1 MNGASVRKS
10 LQRILGARTNTL
22 WIGFAGLLSLMVF
35 IAVDSGRML
44 RSVAATSLTLRRE
57 SRDRDALLDL
67 LRSDIY
73 HSGTIVRDY
82 LLETEDAG
90 AAIQKTEL
98 ESVRARIDDT
108 LQRYEQTFPA
118 SERSAFDLYAHD
130 LHSHID
136 SYWQSLAPA
145 LQWSSAARRSLG
157 EQYLLN
163 VILPRRAEIVQLAR
177 QVTLLNERDLDTG
190 EDRLQALQAH
200 FRQRVTIISVVAL
213 LLGGILAVVVIHRVQ
228 RLERQSET
236 RFQEVVEARRALRK
250 LSDRLVT
257 AQEEERRNL
266 SRELHDE
273 IGQSMSAMLVDL
285 GRLEAAPPDGAKLRE
300 RLASTRR
307 MAETCVGM
315 VRNMAL
321 LLRPSMLDDLGLIPA
336 LRWQAREVTRRTGLP
351 VKMVADDIADG
362 LLDSHRTCLYRFVQ
376 EALNNCARHSRATQV
391 RVVVREDTDGLSV
404 SVQDNGIGFDPR
416 QEKGMGL
423 LGMEERVERLNGA
436 FRIESQ
442 PGHGTLISMHFP
454 SASRPPVREMESAR
468 WTV

>member
-1 MNGASVRKS
+1 V
-10 LQRILGARTNTL
+10 
-22 WIGFAGLLSLMVF
+22 
-35 IAVDSGRML
+35 
-44 RSVAATSLTLRRE
+44 
-57 SRDRDALLDL
+57 
-67 LRSDIY
+67 
-73 HSGTIVRDY
+73 
-82 LLETEDAG
+82 
-90 AAIQKTEL
+90 
-98 ESVRARIDDT
+98 
-108 LQRYEQTFPA
+108 
-118 SERSAFDLYAHD
+118 
-130 LHSHID
+130 
-136 SYWQSLAPA
+136 
-145 LQWSSAARRSLG
+145 LQWSSVARRNLG
-157 EQYLLN
+157 DEYLHN
-163 VILPRRAEIVQLAR
+163 VILPRRAEIVQLAK

-213 LLGGILAVVVIHRVQ
+213 FLGGILAFVVIHRVQ
-228 RLERQSET
+228 RLERQAET

-273 IGQSMSAMLVDL
+273 IGQAMSAMLVDL

-351 VKMVADDIADG
+351 VKMVADDVADG
-362 LLDSHRTCLYRFVQ
+362 LPDSHRTCLYRFVQ
-376 EALNNCARHSRATQV
+376 EALNNCAKHSRATQV

-404 SVQDNGIGFDPR
+404 SVQDNGVGFDPR

-423 LGMEERVERLNGA
+423 LGMEERVERLNGV

-442 PGHGTLISMHFP
+442 PGHGTLISMHF
-454 SASRPPVREMESAR
+454 SATGRQPVSQVETAGGKAGWR
-468 WTV
+468 V

>member
-1 MNGASVRKS
+1 MNGASVRNS

-44 RSVAATSLTLRRE
+44 RSVAATSVTLRRE
-57 SRDRDALLDL
+57 SRGRDALLDL
-67 LRSDIY
+67 LRTDIY

-82 LLETEDAG
+82 LLETDDAG
-90 AAIQKTEL
+90 AASQKVEL
-98 ESVRARIDDT
+98 ETVRTRIDDT
-108 LQRYEQTFPA
+108 LQRYEQTFPQ
-118 SERSAFDLYAHD
+118 SERNAFRD
-130 LHSHID
+130 LHSLID
-136 SYWQSLAPA
+136 SYWQSLAPV
-145 LQWSSAARRSLG
+145 LQWSSVARRNLG
-157 EQYLLN
+157 DEYLHN
-163 VILPRRAEIVQLAR
+163 VILPRRAEIVQLAK

-213 LLGGILAVVVIHRVQ
+213 LIGALLASVIIHRMQ
-228 RLERQSET
+228 HLERQT
-236 RFQEVVEARRALRK
+236 EARYREVEDARRELRK

-391 RVVVREDTDGLSV
+391 RVVVREDADGLSV

-423 LGMEERVERLNGA
+423 LGMEERVELLNGA

-468 WTV
+468 WRV